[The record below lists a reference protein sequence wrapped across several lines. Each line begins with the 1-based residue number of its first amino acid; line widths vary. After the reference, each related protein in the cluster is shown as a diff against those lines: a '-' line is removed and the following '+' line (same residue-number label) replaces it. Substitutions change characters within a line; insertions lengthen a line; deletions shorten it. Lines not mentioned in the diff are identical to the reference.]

1 MPYRYFFALMPEP
14 EVSDATMR
22 AATKIQ
28 RDLSLRGRQIARH
41 RIHMTWSFIGRYT
54 EPRIDVEEA
63 GVAVGDA
70 VKCAPFEIAFDH
82 ATSFGRGEG
91 DAPCVFIAPHVPAE
105 MMRIAT
111 HLRKTLED
119 AEVAGRD
126 DFPFRPH
133 VTWLY
138 SPDRIKGAMRIDPIV
153 WRATEMCLVQ
163 STSGVLAYRI
173 IKRWP
178 LDGS

>member
-1 MPYRYFFALMPEP
+1 MAYRYFFALMPQP
-14 EVSDATMR
+14 EVRDATIG
-22 AATKIQ
+22 AARKIQ
-28 RDLSLRGRQIARH
+28 NDLTLRGNLIARH
-41 RIHMTWSFIGRYT
+41 RIHMTWSFIGRYP

-70 VKCAPFEIAFDH
+70 VTCTPFEMTFDH

-91 DAPCVFIAPHVPAE
+91 NAPCVFIAPHVPAE
-105 MMRIAT
+105 MQRIAA
-111 HLRKTLED
+111 HLRKTMED
-119 AEVAGRD
+119 AGLAGRD

-153 WRATEMCLVQ
+153 WQARELCLVQ
-163 STSGVLAYRI
+163 SVSSVPAYRI
-173 IKRWP
+173 IKQWP
-178 LDGS
+178 LEGS